1 MNASW
6 SYRCGGL
13 LAIFGVVGFTVI
25 VLILHVVQADHDPS
39 SQLMSEL
46 ALGTYG
52 WSMALAFFCLALSML
67 GLQMGLGSQSTALVL
82 RLLLFAAALCFLG
95 AGVFPLGKASQLHIV
110 LVATAFVLSVLAM
123 YIYPSLAAFASRLVP
138 KWVSWGLAA
147 SVALSVA
154 LGQSV
159 LPMGIGQRLAAA
171 FLLTWLAFAGWKM
184 ARSKNN

>member
-1 MNASW
+1 MSASW

-13 LAIFGVVGFTVI
+13 LAIFGAVDFAVI

-46 ALGTYG
+46 ALGAYG
-52 WSMALAFFCLALSML
+52 WSMMLAFFCLALSML
-67 GLQMGLGSQSTALVL
+67 GVLIGLGSQSTALVL
-82 RLLLFAAALCFLG
+82 RLVLFAAALCFLG

-123 YIYPSLAAFASRLVP
+123 YLFPSLAGFASRLVP
-138 KWVSWGLAA
+138 KWVSWSLAA
-147 SVALSVA
+147 AVALSVA

-159 LPMGIGQRLAAA
+159 LPIGIGQRLAAA
-171 FLLTWLAFAGWKM
+171 FLLTWLALAGWKI
-184 ARSKNN
+184 ARSGN